1 MYNFATLQ
9 IWENLPIKKLPIF
22 IVSLRVIM
30 MCYFLNIV
38 STYTEFLHNFYRYT
52 QDLYL
57 KSEKSI
63 SLKQGYTLANYS
75 FYQRLTTDLAFLG
88 SGVKTLNLVNT
99 NSHDA
104 SQGNRILYIIAKVDT
119 FHQIFCV
126 KLNTYFFR
134 GLPT

>member
-75 FYQRLTTDLAFLG
+75 FY
-88 SGVKTLNLVNT
+88 
-99 NSHDA
+99 
-104 SQGNRILYIIAKVDT
+104 
-119 FHQIFCV
+119 
-126 KLNTYFFR
+126 
-134 GLPT
+134 